1 MSANMRIQLS
11 SVDVAFADFLQ
22 RQQPAHTDA
31 WLLAAYTSYAYR
43 AGNVCLMLDNNLS
56 KLVFIHPNATIKGS
70 LSSDWL
76 TQQTNCA
83 WWQQT
88 DSVSPLVWQDNR
100 LYLRR
105 AWQDEQ
111 WIQSAIQQ
119 RLALIDLDQ
128 PSLTAWLSELFAN
141 SVTQPNQANWQ
152 AIACALATRSRFSVI
167 TGGPGTGKTTT
178 VVRLL
183 ALLQRLA
190 QDATQVSAL
199 HIGLS
204 APTGKAAARLT
215 SSIQQALDQLP
226 VGLQFALPAPA
237 QTLHKW
243 LASDALAQCDC
254 FIVDEASMI
263 DLHLMASLLKK
274 LPLNTRLILLGDKD
288 QLASVDAGAVL
299 GQLCEGAEQGHYSL
313 ATQHWLRDFAG
324 LSLPDSFVS
333 HSGHRLAQQ
342 TIMLRHSHRFDANSA
357 IGHWAS
363 WVNQQAVKAVK
374 QAYPSLPIWN
384 QASNEA
390 VVNLPLSAQ
399 DTRALKQLVVTQW
412 QPMHRLLS
420 QSVEASQMDDWAK
433 KCLGLL
439 SEFQLLCALREGAW
453 GLVSM
458 NQRIA
463 RWLGLDQAPWMAG
476 RMVMVTRNDYTL
488 NLMNGDIGLCL
499 PHPTLG
505 LRVAFAQEQGVR
517 WILPARLSHIEDA
530 YAISVHKSQGS
541 EFNRVCLLLPDQDSP
556 ILTKELIYT
565 AITRA
570 KQQFILG
577 CVQPQ
582 QLFNAVGRSV
592 ERAGGLRFDE

>member
-1 MSANMRIQLS
+1 MSAHIRIQLA
-11 SVDVAFADFLQ
+11 SVDTAFADFLQ
-22 RQQPAHTDA
+22 RQQSAHADA
-31 WLLAAYTSYAYR
+31 WLLAAYTSHAYR
-43 AGNVCLMLDNNLS
+43 AGNVCLMLNGNLS
-56 KLVFIHPNATIKGS
+56 NLLFIHPNGTIKGC
-70 LSSDWL
+70 LSSDWQK
-76 TQQTNCA
+76 QQTNCP

-88 DSVSPLVWQDNR
+88 DPVSPLVWQDNR

-105 AWQDEQ
+105 TWQDEQ
-111 WIQSAIQQ
+111 WIQRAIQQ
-119 RLALIDLDQ
+119 RIALNDEDQ
-128 PSLTAWLSELFAN
+128 PPLSAWLSELFLD
-141 SVTQPNQANWQ
+141 SMPNGQANWQ
-152 AIACALATRSRFSVI
+152 AIACALATRTQFSII

-183 ALLQRLA
+183 AVLQRLA
-190 QDATQVSAL
+190 QDSTKASAL

-215 SSIQQALDQLP
+215 ASIQQALHHLP
-226 VGLQFALPAPA
+226 ESFQFTLPAPA

-243 LASDALAQCDC
+243 LANDELAQCDC

-263 DLHLMASLLKK
+263 DLHLMASLLRK
-274 LPLNTRLILLGDKD
+274 LPFSTRLILLGDKD

-299 GQLCEGAEQGHYSL
+299 GQLCEGAEQGNYSI

-324 LSLPDSFVS
+324 QSLPDSFVNQK
-333 HSGHRLAQQ
+333 GHRLAQQ

-357 IGHWAS
+357 IGHWAT
-363 WVNQQAVKAVK
+363 WVNQQSVKAVK
-374 QAYPSLPIWN
+374 QAYPSLPIWS
-384 QASNEA
+384 QASTEA
-390 VVNLPLSAQ
+390 VVSLPLSTQ

-412 QPMHRLLS
+412 QPLNRLLS

-439 SEFQLLCALREGAW
+439 SEFQLLCATREGAW
-453 GLVSM
+453 GLM
-458 NQRIA
+458 AINQRIA
-463 RWLGLDQAPWMAG
+463 RWLDLDHAPWLAG

-499 PHPTLG
+499 HHPILG
-505 LRVAFAQEQGVR
+505 LRVAFVQEQGVR

-541 EFNRVCLLLPDQDSP
+541 EFKRVCLLLPEQDSP

-592 ERAGGLRFDE
+592 QRAGGLSFDE